1 MLLRSCSFIFVVLWF
16 TSVAAGQEDLKKRID
31 AVMNRPEYKQAH
43 WGVLVVDAKS
53 GKTVYEHNAEKLF
66 TPASTTKLYTCAS
79 MLAMFGPDYKFE
91 TPVYRRGEIAGGV
104 LQGDLILVASGD
116 FTLGGRTDGKDVMAY
131 ADNDHTYADPT
142 ATKTAITET
151 DPLAGLN
158 ALARQV
164 RQADIRIITGDVLID
179 DRLFPTALGTGSGPG
194 LLTPMMVN
202 DNVVDVLVSP
212 GSAVGQMA
220 TVRCRPATAFVQMD
234 AQVETVAKT
243 APPYIEVRSVGPQRF
258 AVRGRIPI
266 GSKPLVRIWPVDEP
280 VFFGRAL
287 FIECLRKAGVEV
299 RTSELRRPT
308 SELPDH
314 DQVNKLPRVGSFV
327 SPPLSE
333 AIKVTLK
340 VSHNLYASTMPLLI
354 ATKNG
359 QSTIADGLRWQRRF
373 LKDLDVPVETISFAG
388 GAGGANADCTTPRAT
403 VALIQAMKQRKEYAA
418 WHAAL
423 PVLGVDGT
431 LAESVPGISPA
442 KGKVFAKTGTIS
454 WFDSMNNRTLLR
466 SKALAGTM
474 TTASGTEL
482 TFAMFVNDVP
492 LPAGVPTTRE
502 GKTLGHICEL
512 IFEYGP

>member
-1 MLLRSCSFIFVVLWF
+1 
-16 TSVAAGQEDLKKRID
+16 
-31 AVMNRPEYKQAH
+31 
-43 WGVLVVDAKS
+43 
-53 GKTVYEHNAEKLF
+53 
-66 TPASTTKLYTCAS
+66 
-79 MLAMFGPDYKFE
+79 
-91 TPVYRRGEIAGGV
+91 
-104 LQGDLILVASGD
+104 
-116 FTLGGRTDGKDVMAY
+116 
-131 ADNDHTYADPT
+131 
-142 ATKTAITET
+142 
-151 DPLAGLN
+151 
-158 ALARQV
+158 
-164 RQADIRIITGDVLID
+164 
-179 DRLFPTALGTGSGPG
+179 
-194 LLTPMMVN
+194 
-202 DNVVDVLVSP
+202 
-212 GSAVGQMA
+212 
-220 TVRCRPATAFVQMD
+220 
-234 AQVETVAKT
+234 
-243 APPYIEVRSVGPQRF
+243 
-258 AVRGRIPI
+258 
-266 GSKPLVRIWPVDEP
+266 
-280 VFFGRAL
+280 
-287 FIECLRKAGVEV
+287 
-299 RTSELRRPT
+299 
-308 SELPDH
+308 
-314 DQVNKLPRVGSFV
+314 
-327 SPPLSE
+327 
-333 AIKVTLK
+333 
-340 VSHNLYASTMPLLI
+340 LI